1 MTALFGDW
9 RHGVLL
15 VLLFCL
21 PVLLADVGTALIMVT
36 AGLVAI
42 TAAPRLIAKDFPE
55 THAVRLLLTAFVL
68 MAVALSISAHGLWDA
83 RFILNF
89 APLLIALPL
98 VAAKANY
105 RPQAS
110 LTHIAVLSAAGALLS
125 LVVAGVQV
133 FVLEES
139 RAGGHVINAIH
150 FANIAVTLGII
161 SYFAMLAAPVVG
173 VMAGPKDRVFLGRVY
188 GALVLAV
195 GFFVFGLTSRL
206 MGQALQL
213 TLFCMM
219 TMIIARYGWKENET
233 GHAI

>member
-89 APLLIALPL
+89 APLLIAYIDS
-98 VAAKANY
+98 ATAIRTN
-105 RPQAS
+105 
-110 LTHIAVLSAAGALLS
+110 AVS
-125 LVVAGVQV
+125 
-133 FVLEES
+133 
-139 RAGGHVINAIH
+139 
-150 FANIAVTLGII
+150 II
-161 SYFAMLAAPVVG
+161 SYFGMLAAPGVG